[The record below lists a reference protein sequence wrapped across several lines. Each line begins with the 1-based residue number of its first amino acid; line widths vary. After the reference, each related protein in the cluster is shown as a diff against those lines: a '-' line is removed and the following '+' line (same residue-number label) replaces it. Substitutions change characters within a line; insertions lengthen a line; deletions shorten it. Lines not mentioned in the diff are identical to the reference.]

1 MLTYG
6 EISKMK
12 IAILGRKEYTDNYEN
27 FISQMPAL
35 PIVTLNPSALTE
47 CDALL
52 LPGGGDIA
60 PAFFGEKNS
69 GSENIDTELDILQFQ
84 ALDCAIRKKIPVL
97 GICKGMQLINV
108 SFGGTINQN
117 METAAL
123 HRYDGCDKY
132 HDSVI
137 SENSCLYELYGK
149 NARINS
155 AHHQSVKRLGNGLT
169 AIQWCPDD
177 GCVEAIIHESLPVL
191 GLQWHPERLSPS
203 ETTLEGKQI
212 LNLLS
217 FWIYASVRK
226 YTFLS

>member
-1 MLTYG
+1 
-6 EISKMK
+6 MK
-12 IAILGRKEYTDNYEN
+12 IAILGRKEYTDNYEK
-27 FISQMPAL
+27 FISQTPAF
-35 PIVTLNPSALTE
+35 PIVTLNPSVLTD
-47 CDALL
+47 CDALI
-52 LPGGGDIA
+52 LPGGGDIT
-60 PAFFGEKNS
+60 PAFFGEKNC

-117 METAAL
+117 METAVL
-123 HRYDGCDKY
+123 HKFDGRDMY

-137 SENSCLYELYGK
+137 LENSCLYELYGK
-149 NARINS
+149 SARINS
-155 AHHQSVKRLGNGLT
+155 AHHQSVKRLGNGLN

-177 GCVEAIIHESLPVL
+177 GCVEAIVHESLPVL

-217 FWIYASVRK
+217 FWIYASGKK
-226 YTFLS
+226 YIFPS